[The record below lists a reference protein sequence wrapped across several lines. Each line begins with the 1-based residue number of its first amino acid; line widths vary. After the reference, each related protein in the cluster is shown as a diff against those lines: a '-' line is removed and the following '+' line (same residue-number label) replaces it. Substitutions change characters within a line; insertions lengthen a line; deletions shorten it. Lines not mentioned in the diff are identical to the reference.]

1 MQQAILE
8 NKVSIITGGASGLG
22 RATAE
27 LFVAE
32 GAQVVIADINVEQ
45 GEELA
50 AQLGTQA
57 VFKQIDVAIPAQMQE
72 LVAFAVSTFGGLHIM
87 CNNAGFS
94 GRVFERLVDD
104 DFADFEQLMAVNLLS
119 VMTGSR
125 FATQYMRQHGGGSI
139 INTTSLGALNPG
151 CPLLTYRAAKAGVI
165 QFSKSIARD
174 VAEYGIRVNCIAPGR
189 VPAAMTFY
197 DMSASIRQ
205 HQPLQRQGVPQDV
218 ANAALYLASDLSA
231 HVTGTVLPVDGGAHL
246 GGPLTGGH
254 GVQSKK

>member
-1 MQQAILE
+1 MQQTMLE
-8 NKVSIITGGASGLG
+8 GKVAIITGGASGLG

-45 GEELA
+45 GQELA
-50 AQLGTQA
+50 AQLGPQA
-57 VFKQIDVAIPAQMQE
+57 LFKHTNVAVPAQMQE
-72 LVAFAVSTFGGLHIM
+72 LVQFAVTALGGLHVM
-87 CNNAGFS
+87 CNNAGLS
-94 GRVFERLVDD
+94 GQVHQRLIDD

-125 FATQYMRQHGGGSI
+125 FAVQHMRNHGGGSI

-174 VAEYGIRVNCIAPGR
+174 VAEYGVRVNCIAPGR

-197 DMSASIRQ
+197 DMGASIRQ

-218 ANAALYLASDLSA
+218 ANAALYLASEMSA
-231 HVTGTVLPVDGGAHL
+231 HVTGLVLPVDGGANL
-246 GGPLTGGH
+246 GGPLTSH
-254 GVQSKK
+254 VVQPK

>member
-1 MQQAILE
+1 MHHAILE
-8 NKVSIITGGASGLG
+8 NKVAIITGGASGLG

-45 GEELA
+45 GEALA
-50 AQLGTQA
+50 AQLGPQA
-57 VFKQIDVAIPAQMQE
+57 LFKKTDVAIPAQMQE
-72 LVAFAVSTFGGLHIM
+72 LVEFAVTAFGGLHVM
-87 CNNAGFS
+87 CNNAGFA
-94 GRVFERLVDD
+94 GRVHERLVDD

-125 FATQYMRQHGGGSI
+125 FATQHMRHHGGGSI

-218 ANAALYLASDLSA
+218 ANAALYLASDLSL
-231 HVTGTVLPVDGGAHL
+231 HLTGTVLPVDGGAHL
-246 GGPLTGGH
+246 GGPLSGGH
-254 GVQSKK
+254 GVHSNK